1 MVRHAHPTAPA
12 RSLRAPCPT
21 SPVVPGLRGTPLP
34 PAGKGYPMTANGWLT
49 VHDLAPILGVT
60 TRTVHRWAAERRIP
74 HVRIGRSVR
83 FTPAQVDEIA
93 AAYTVEPIAEPIE
106 TSQAN
111 PRYQPNRAVV
121 VPMRRD
127 LGA

>member
-1 MVRHAHPTAPA
+1 
-12 RSLRAPCPT
+12 
-21 SPVVPGLRGTPLP
+21 
-34 PAGKGYPMTANGWLT
+34 MTANGWLT